1 VARPVGYRVAASEV
15 PEAIERLLRAYLAER
30 GPGVIGEVVALRERL
45 TWAVEVA
52 ADVLAGS
59 GRRSRP
65 LSAL

>member
-1 VARPVGYRVAASEV
+1 V